1 MNYRRI
7 LLKMSGESLGGS
19 SGTGL
24 DSRAL
29 DARVD
34 DIVEAHEMGIE
45 VGIVPGGGNIFRGIH
60 ADNSGLD
67 RLVGDQMGMLATV
80 MNALALQSKLS
91 DRGIDAR
98 IWSSIPV
105 GSFVHPFNSRTVR
118 EHLRKKQIGI
128 FPGGTG
134 NPFFTTDT
142 AAALRALEI
151 NADVLLKGTRVDG
164 VYTADPEKERDAKF
178 YRSISFDKVLE
189 LKLAV
194 MDLTAITLCRENNLP
209 VIVFNQNRTGSMK
222 RVLLGEAEGTRILSS
237 EKTT

>member
-19 SGTGL
+19 SGVGL
-24 DSRAL
+24 DTHAL

-45 VGIVPGGGNIFRGIH
+45 IGIVPGGGNIFRGIQANH
-60 ADNSGLD
+60 TGLD
-67 RLVGDQMGMLATV
+67 RMVGDQIGMLATV
-80 MNALALQSKLS
+80 MNALALQSRLTG
-91 DRGIDAR
+91 RGIESG
-98 IWSSIPV
+98 IWSAVSV
-105 GSFVHPFNSRTVR
+105 GSLVRPFNAR
-118 EHLRKKQIGI
+118 EVCDHLKNKCIGI

-151 NADVLLKGTRVDG
+151 GADVLLKGTRVDG
-164 VYTADPEKERDAKF
+164 VYTADPETDRTARLF
-178 YRSISFDKVLE
+178 SSITFDMVLE
-189 LKLAV
+189 MKLTF

-209 VIVFNQNRTGSMK
+209 VIVFNQNKTGSMK
-222 RVLLGEAEGTRILSS
+222 RVLLGNDEGTRVFH
-237 EKTT
+237 E